1 MFISY
6 PIFLKYLEIELYG
19 LWATLSVITS
29 FAAISKL
36 GIDTAIT
43 KYVAEEYARNDK
55 IEIKKCFSTAIIFI
69 FISGIALLMIL
80 LPIRHLIVSALSTP
94 DKYVDLANNLLS
106 GIIILSILIFIVKI
120 ADGALRGIGRIDL
133 ANYYDLVARI
143 ISIPLTV
150 IFLKTGH
157 GIWSLFLGQLFL
169 YFLIGFLVF
178 VTIYKKLGF
187 LCFSFQSFNLVYLKK
202 LLRFGGLMTASQL
215 ISMFLMPFNKF
226 IIARYINLSSV
237 TYFEIASRM
246 VMQIRGIF
254 EMGISAIMP
263 EISMLSIHE
272 HDKSKIDSVLKKA
285 IGLALFLGIPVFIIS
300 FIFADNFLHLWLSNQ
315 YNSDIST
322 TFRIIAIGYALNLL
336 VTPIYYL
343 FLGISKVFYCFIN
356 HAIQAILNFILVYLF
371 IALGLV
377 TLYHFS
383 IIYSFS
389 IAVSALVLFIIF
401 ALYRKHNSKSSVND
415 VI

>member
-6 PIFLKYLEIELYG
+6 PIFLKYLETELYG

-69 FISGIALLMIL
+69 FISGIALLSIL

-94 DKYVDLANNLLS
+94 EKYVDLANNVLL

-120 ADGALRGIGRIDL
+120 ADGALRGIGRVDL
-133 ANYYDLVARI
+133 ANYYDLGARV
-143 ISIPLTV
+143 ISIPLTI

-157 GIWSLFLGQLFL
+157 GVWSLFWGQLFL
-169 YFLIGFLVF
+169 YLLIGSLVII
-178 VTIYKKLGF
+178 TIYMKLGA
-187 LCFSFQSFNLVYLKK
+187 LCFSFQSFNLAYLKK
-202 LLRFGGLMTASQL
+202 LIRFGGLMTASQL
-215 ISMFLMPFNKF
+215 ISMFLTPFNKF
-226 IIARYINLSSV
+226 MIARYINLSSV
-237 TYFEIASRM
+237 TYFEIADRM
-246 VMQIRGIF
+246 ATQIRGIF
-254 EMGISAIMP
+254 AMGISAIMP

-285 IGLALFLGIPVFIIS
+285 ISLALFLGIPVFIVS
-300 FIFADNFLHLWLSNQ
+300 FIFADNFFHLWLSKQ

-322 TFRIIAIGYALNLL
+322 TFRIFAIGYAINLL
-336 VTPIYYL
+336 SVPIYYL
-343 FLGISKVFYCFIN
+343 FMGIGKVFYCFVN
-356 HAIQAILNFILVYLF
+356 HAIQAILNLALISIF
-371 IALGLV
+371 IAIGFV
-377 TLYHFS
+377 NLYFFS
-383 IIYSFS
+383 RIYSFS
-389 IAVSALVLFIIF
+389 IAVSALILIFIF
-401 ALYRKHNSKSSVND
+401 LLYKKHNHKVYRRLD
-415 VI
+415 F